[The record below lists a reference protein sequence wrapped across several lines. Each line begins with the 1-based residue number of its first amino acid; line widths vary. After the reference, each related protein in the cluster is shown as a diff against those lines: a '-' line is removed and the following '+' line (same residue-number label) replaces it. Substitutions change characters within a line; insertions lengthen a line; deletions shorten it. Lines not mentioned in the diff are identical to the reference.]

1 MSYSILSDKPST
13 LEDFNAI
20 KISLAPPEEV
30 KKWSRGEVTKPET
43 INYRTFKPE
52 KDGLFCAKIFG
63 PVNDW
68 ECLCGKFKRMKYRGV
83 TCDKCGVEV
92 TRARVRRERM
102 AHIDLATPVSHIWF
116 LKGSP
121 SRIGLILDLTLKDL
135 ESVIYYEKYI
145 VVEKGAT
152 DLKEKQ
158 ILTEDEYKEFQKK
171 YGADSFKA
179 KMGAEGIRDLLQAID
194 LDKLSEELR
203 MEMKSTS
210 SKQKQIK
217 CSKRLKVVDS
227 FRKSGQRPE
236 WMIITTIPV
245 LPPDLRPLV
254 LLDGGRFASSDL
266 NDLYRRVINR
276 NNRLK
281 KLIDLKAPEIIVKN
295 EKRML
300 QEAVDALFDNGRRG
314 RAIKG
319 SNNRPLKSLSD
330 SLKGKQGRF
339 RQNLLGKRVD
349 YSGRSV
355 IVVGPKLKLHQCG
368 LPKTMALELFKPFLY
383 QKFLEMGLANSI
395 KASKELIE
403 NGDDVVWDIL
413 EKVTKEHPV
422 LLNRAPTLH
431 RLGIQAFEPVLVE
444 GKAIQIHPLVCAAFN
459 ADFDGDQMAV
469 HIPLTPKAQLEAKL
483 LMLSSYN
490 ILSPAN
496 GRPLAVPSQDMV
508 LGIYYLTK
516 EICNAKGNGKV
527 FGSIQEVLHAF
538 QSKAVDI
545 GAPIRLRWNGTL
557 MDLTKQIDDQDLVN
571 ATIEEV
577 KDEIIETTVGRVIFN
592 EALLEEMPFINGLL
606 KKKGITSLVNFCYLN
621 YGLEKTVSLL
631 DVLKELGFEYATLSG
646 ITFSLDD
653 LTIPQEKEALI
664 ERAYNEVQKVEKQ
677 MAAGAITQGE
687 RHNKIIDI
695 WQNVT
700 DQVAQA
706 MFKKMKEEEDKG
718 KLNPIYAMVDSGAR
732 GSKEQV
738 RQLAGMRG
746 LMSKPSGD
754 VIETPITANFRE
766 GLSVLQY
773 FISTHGAR
781 KGLADTALKTAD
793 SGYLTRRLVDVSQDL
808 LVTEEDCKCLSGIEI
823 RPLEEA
829 GEVLESLRERIIGRV
844 ALEEVYDPL
853 TGEVLVKPNEIIT
866 EAIASKIQEAGIDR
880 VKIRSVLTCESQ
892 RGVCQKCYGRD
903 LATGNLVEIG
913 VAVGIIAAQSIGE
926 PGTQL
931 TMRTF
936 HYGGTASGVKEQN
949 QNEAH
954 KEGFIKFDK
963 IRTIV
968 NREGKLVAVNRTGRL
983 IIVDKNGR
991 EKEYFPITYGS
1002 TILVKDGEDVK
1013 PGKVLSIWD
1022 PYSFIIL
1029 SEIAGQVIFKDIIE
1043 GENVR
1048 EEIDKITGK
1057 AQKIIV
1063 ESLSQEKK
1071 TPQIIIKPEEG
1082 EERKYYL
1089 PPASH
1094 LMVQDGQ
1101 EVFPG
1106 DILAKIPTQSIKT
1119 KDITGG
1125 LPRVQELFEAR
1136 KPKEPAIVSEIK
1148 GFVKYGKILKGM
1160 REIIIKGDFEER
1172 TYLIPKHMHVSVQ
1185 EGEYVD
1191 ACDPLTD
1198 GHINPHDILRIKGEK
1213 ALQLKLV
1220 EKIQEVYRSQGVEIN
1235 DKHIE
1240 IIVRQMMRMMKIEDP
1255 GDTDFVIGEYVDRNI
1270 VQETNLSIQAKGG
1283 EPAKARPVLLGITK
1297 AALATES
1304 FIAAASFQET
1314 TRVLNS
1320 AAIAGKVDN
1329 LRGIKEN
1336 VIVGRLIPA
1345 GTGCPLYREFSL
1357 AEDIKEKPEEEP
1369 FVPDDITKEIEED
1382 LNKGEVVEEEL
1393 EKILRSSSKKDKEE
1407 A

>member
-1 MSYSILSDKPST
+1 MSYSILTDKPNS

-20 KISLAPPEEV
+20 KISLAPPEEI

-68 ECLCGKFKRMKYRGV
+68 ECLCGKYKRMKYKGI

-102 AHIDLATPVSHIWF
+102 AHIELATPVSHIWF
-116 LKGSP
+116 LKGAP
-121 SRIGLILDLTLKDL
+121 SRIGLVLDMTLKDL

-145 VVEKGAT
+145 VVEPGST
-152 DLKEKQ
+152 DLEEKQ
-158 ILTEDEYKEFQKK
+158 ILTEEEYKEYQKK
-171 YGADSFKA
+171 YGPDSFLA
-179 KMGAEGIRDLLQAID
+179 KMGAEAIRDLLEKIN
-194 LDKLSEELR
+194 LDKLAEELR
-203 MEMKSTS
+203 MEMKTAT
-210 SKQKQIK
+210 SKQRQLKA
-217 CSKRLKVVDS
+217 SKRLKIIES
-227 FRKSGQRPE
+227 FKKSAQRPE
-236 WMIITTIPV
+236 WMTMTIIPV

-281 KLIDLKAPEIIVKN
+281 KLIELKAPEIIVRN

-319 SNNRPLKSLSD
+319 ANNRPLKSLSD

-368 LPKTMALELFKPFLY
+368 LPKIMALELFKPFLY
-383 QKFLEMGLANSI
+383 QKFLEMGLVNSI
-395 KASKELIE
+395 KGSKELVESNEDI
-403 NGDDVVWDIL
+403 VWDIL

-431 RLGIQAFEPVLVE
+431 RLGIQSFEPVLVE

-496 GRPLAVPSQDMV
+496 GKPLAVPSQDMV

-516 EICNAKGNGKV
+516 EMPSSKGEGKV
-527 FGSIQEVLHAF
+527 FGNIQEVIHAF
-538 QSKAVDI
+538 EAKAVQI
-545 GAPIRLRWNGTL
+545 GTRIKLRWSGKL
-557 MDLTKQIDDQDLVN
+557 IDLEKQIDNQDLVS
-571 ATIEEV
+571 APIEEV
-577 KDEIIETTVGRVIFN
+577 DDELIDTTVGRAIFN
-592 EALLEEMPFINGLL
+592 EALLDEMPYINGLL
-606 KKKGITSLVNFCYLN
+606 KKKGLTSLVNFCYLN
-621 YGLEKTVSLL
+621 YGLEKTVELL
-631 DVLKELGFEYATLSG
+631 DVLKELGFEYSTIAGL
-646 ITFSLDD
+646 TFGLDD
-653 LTIPQEKEALI
+653 LIVPENKEEFIQKAF
-664 ERAYNEVQKVEKQ
+664 AEVQKVEKQ
-677 MAAGAITQGE
+677 RAVGAITQGE

-700 DQVAQA
+700 EQVAKV
-706 MFKKMKEEEDKG
+706 MFTKMKESENEG
-718 KLNPIYAMVDSGAR
+718 RLNPIFAMVDSGAR

-746 LMSKPSGD
+746 LMSKPSGE
-754 VIETPITANFRE
+754 VIETPITANFKE

-793 SGYLTRRLVDVSQDL
+793 SGYLTRRLVDVAQDL
-808 LVTEEDCKCLSGIEI
+808 LVVEEDCKCLSGIEVG
-823 RPLEEA
+823 PLEEA
-829 GEVLESLRERIIGRV
+829 GEVLETLKERIIGRV
-844 ALEEVYDPL
+844 ALEEIIDPL
-853 TGEVLVKPNEIIT
+853 TGEVLVKANEMIT
-866 EAIASKIQEAGIDR
+866 EKIATQIQEAGIDR

-903 LATGNLVEIG
+903 LGTGKLVEIG
-913 VAVGIIAAQSIGE
+913 VAIGIIAAQSIGE

-936 HYGGTASGVKEQN
+936 HYGGTASGVSEQN

-954 KEGFIKFDK
+954 KEGIVKFDK

-968 NREGKLVAVNRTGRL
+968 NREGKLVAINRNGRL
-983 IIVDKNGR
+983 IILDKKNKKK
-991 EKEYFPITYGS
+991 ELEYFPITYGS
-1002 TILVKDGEDVK
+1002 TILVKNGEEVK
-1013 PGKVLSIWD
+1013 PGKILSIWD

-1029 SEIAGQVIFKDIIE
+1029 SEIEGKVIFKDIIE
-1043 GENVR
+1043 GETVR
-1048 EEIDKITGK
+1048 EDIDKITGK
-1057 AQKIIV
+1057 AQKVIV
-1063 ESLSQEKK
+1063 ESLSQEKR
-1071 TPQIIIKPEEG
+1071 TPQIIIKKGETEEK
-1082 EERKYYL
+1082 KYYL
-1089 PPASH
+1089 PPHSH
-1094 LMVQDGQ
+1094 LMVQDEQ
-1101 EVFPG
+1101 DVFPG

-1136 KPKEPAIVSEIK
+1136 RPKEPAIVSEIN
-1148 GFVKYGKILKGM
+1148 GFVKYGKTLKGM
-1160 REIIIKGDFEER
+1160 REIIVKGDFEER

-1185 EGEYVD
+1185 EGEYVE

-1213 ALQLKLV
+1213 ALQSKLV
-1220 EKIQEVYRSQGVEIN
+1220 EKIQEVYRSQNVEIN

-1240 IIVRQMMRMMKIEDP
+1240 VIVKQMVRMMKIEDP

-1270 VQETNLSIQAKGG
+1270 VQEVNQNVQAEGK

-1320 AAIAGKVDN
+1320 AAIAGKIDY

-1345 GTGCPLYREFSL
+1345 GTGCPIYREFTL
-1357 AEDIKEKPEEEP
+1357 PEEVKKQAEEEP
-1369 FVPDDITKEIEED
+1369 FVSEEDIEEAFATHIKEEID
-1382 LNKGEVVEEEL
+1382 DGGNEEE
-1393 EKILRSSSKKDKEE
+1393 
-1407 A
+1407 